1 MEDNM
6 GSSLYSKLIYY
17 WIFVFG
23 GLTISY
29 LLKLLDEGI
38 DFIILM
44 VALTLVYWGM
54 EFLKAR
60 NQRRRGVQPAKAA
73 ARPGKKK

>member
-1 MEDNM
+1 M
-6 GSSLYSKLIYY
+6 GGTLYSKLIYY
-17 WIFVFG
+17 WIFIFG
-23 GLTISY
+23 GLTVSY
-29 LLKLLDEGI
+29 LLRLLNDGM

-60 NQRRRGVQPAKAA
+60 NQKRRGGQPANAGN
-73 ARPGKKK
+73 RPGKRK

>member
-1 MEDNM
+1 M
-6 GSSLYSKLIYY
+6 GGTLYSKLIYY
-17 WIFVFG
+17 WIFIFG
-23 GLTISY
+23 GLTVSY
-29 LLKLLDEGI
+29 LLKLLDDGI

-54 EFLKAR
+54 EFVKAR
-60 NQRRRGVQPAKAA
+60 NQKRRGIQPANGP

>member
-1 MEDNM
+1 M
-6 GSSLYSKLIYY
+6 GKTLYSKLIYY
-17 WIFVFG
+17 WIFIFG
-23 GLTISY
+23 GLTFSY
-29 LLKLLDEGI
+29 LLGLLDDGI

-60 NQRRRGVQPAKAA
+60 NRQKRGVEPAKGA
-73 ARPGKKK
+73 ARNGRKR